1 MLSLFSWWIYDLV
14 RGRAKLEEGDKSLA
28 VLSNSCSD
36 QVQIITGQNK
46 LFLGAVMS
54 LDRVWYRLP
63 ADDVCLS
70 TRGAW
75 AA

>member
-46 LFLGAVMS
+46 LFLGAVM
-54 LDRVWYRLP
+54 
-63 ADDVCLS
+63 
-70 TRGAW
+70 TH
-75 AA
+75 